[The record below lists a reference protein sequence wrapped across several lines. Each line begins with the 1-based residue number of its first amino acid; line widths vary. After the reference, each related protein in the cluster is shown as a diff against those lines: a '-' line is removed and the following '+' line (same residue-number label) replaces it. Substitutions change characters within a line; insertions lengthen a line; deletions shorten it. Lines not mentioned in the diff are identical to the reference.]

1 MLKSICATD
10 NFGYNVTAGDLFY
23 LFSILEREVL
33 SENDNALLFFL
44 KSLYSIKLYEAY
56 DQVTELE
63 GMVYPKTNDEEK
75 RTHYYR

>member
-44 KSLYSIKLYEAY
+44 KKSLFN
-56 DQVTELE
+56 
-63 GMVYPKTNDEEK
+63 KTL
-75 RTHYYR
+75 